1 MQDKIKAVA
10 ARIREMRDLKDI
22 QAEQMAE
29 KLSIDNQTYLDFE
42 EGNSDIPASVLYEIA
57 AILEMDLG
65 LLLTGTEPRMR
76 RYSVTRKG
84 KGASV
89 ERRKAYQYQ
98 NLASNFIQA
107 RAEPFL
113 VTVEPNESD
122 TPPEQQAHPGQ
133 EFEYILEG
141 RLAIYINDQTI
152 ILEEGDSIYFDSTC
166 PHAMRALDNARACFL
181 AVIL

>member
-1 MQDKIKAVA
+1 MA

-22 QAEQMAE
+22 QAGQMAE

-84 KGASV
+84 KGG
-89 ERRKAYQYQ
+89 
-98 NLASNFIQA
+98 L
-107 RAEPFL
+107 
-113 VTVEPNESD
+113 
-122 TPPEQQAHPGQ
+122 
-133 EFEYILEG
+133 G
-141 RLAIYINDQTI
+141 RTA
-152 ILEEGDSIYFDSTC
+152 
-166 PHAMRALDNARACFL
+166 
-181 AVIL
+181 